1 MRKTVG
7 EAQGEGDQKTRDS
20 QDRRKRR
27 VDSVL
32 IKQLSL
38 KRLMFNSCGESY
50 TQNDHVDQAYFR
62 TAGERRG
69 RGGRERK
76 GEEER

>member
-1 MRKTVG
+1 M
-7 EAQGEGDQKTRDS
+7 
-20 QDRRKRR
+20 
-27 VDSVL
+27 
-32 IKQLSL
+32 
-38 KRLMFNSCGESY
+38 RLMFNSCGESY
-50 TQNDHVDQAYFR
+50 TQNDHVDQAYYR